1 LCYVRFSSF
10 AVLVIL
16 LICLHN
22 VAHRLIPMLLAC
34 GKQSNTLTNQMV
46 SATLT
51 QLISC
56 ISDEH
61 DASFLASLFK
71 AFADCLHVIGGASV
85 LPQEY
90 RDGILEATKRQLGG
104 IADKRRNRSAR
115 RASSS
120 HDLGSSSSED
130 GMGDARM
137 GGPAGAEDDSVFE
150 DDDDLVLI
158 EEMED
163 FALEDMGKMLKALEA
178 PTEILVALGSVRELG
193 SGRGYGDGI

>member
-1 LCYVRFSSF
+1 
-10 AVLVIL
+10 
-16 LICLHN
+16 
-22 VAHRLIPMLLAC
+22 MLLAC

-46 SATLT
+46 SATLI

-56 ISDEH
+56 ISDGH

-71 AFADCLHVIGGASV
+71 AFANCLHVIGGASI

-115 RASSS
+115 CTSSS
-120 HDLGSSSSED
+120 LHDLGSSSSED
-130 GMGDARM
+130 GMGDTRM
-137 GGPAGAEDDSVFE
+137 GGPTGVEDDSAFE

-178 PTEILVALGSVRELG
+178 PTEILVALGSVQTGTRECKWERIWRWDLT
-193 SGRGYGDGI
+193 YGE